1 MVVTGDRDSLQLV
14 SDDVTV
20 LYPRK
25 GVSEL
30 TRFTPEAVVEKYGLT
45 PQQYPDFAALRGDPS
60 DNLPGIPGVGEKTA
74 TKWIAEYGSLQALVD
89 HVDTVKGKVGD
100 ALRANLSHVVLNR
113 ELTDLVRDVPLA
125 QTPDTLRMQPWDR
138 DQIHRLFDDLEFR
151 VLRDRLF
158 DTLASADPEVDE
170 GFDVRG
176 GALEP
181 GELAAW
187 LAEHSAGSRF
197 GMAVVGTHLAF
208 DGDATALA
216 IVAADGD
223 GRYLDTADLTSGRR
237 GGARRRGWPMPAVPK
252 ALHEAKLAMHDLEG
266 RGWTLRGVTSD
277 TALAAYLV
285 RPGQRSFALDD
296 LSLRYLKRELRADNP
311 EQQQLSLLDDS
322 DGVDDQAVQTSI
334 LRASAVMDL
343 ADALDEELA
352 RIDSA
357 SLLGEMEL
365 PVQRVLAEME
375 TAGIAVDLGQLSE
388 LQSEFA
394 DQIRDA
400 AEAAYAVIGKQIN
413 LGSPKQ
419 LQVVLFDELEMPKTK
434 RTKTGYTTDADALQ
448 SLFDKTGHPFLQHL
462 LAHRDATRLKVTVDG
477 LLNSVAS
484 DGRIHTT
491 FNQTIAAT
499 GRLSSTEPNL
509 QNIPIRTE
517 AGRRIRDAFVV
528 GKGFAELMTA
538 DYSQIEM
545 RIMAHLS
552 KDEGLIEAFNTGED
566 LHSFVASRAFSV
578 PIDEVTA
585 ELRRRVKAMSYG
597 LAYGLSAYGLA
608 AQLKISTEEAKV
620 QMEQYFDRFGG
631 VRDYLRDVVDQAR
644 KDGYTSTVFGRRRYL
659 PELDSSN
666 RNVREAAERAALNAP
681 IQGSAADIIKVAMI
695 EVDKAIKDAG
705 LTSRMLLQVH
715 DELLFEVAPGERDQV
730 ESAGARQDG
739 RRLPAGRAAGGVG
752 RIRPQLGLR
761 GALERRTESSQGLQS
776 RRAGPR
782 SVHGVGL
789 LGQQRVHPQ
798 VTEAAVDAVPDE
810 GQLHHLGGEGLHGL
824 GRGFSAGPRRLRYRC
839 LAWADRAEPG
849 RLVGCHQARRH
860 HAGQLLGDDALL
872 LRRLATPSVIASPKT
887 GIIQSTYTPKYAPT
901 PSSDEPFHS
910 PVHDHRADVAE
921 QQAAALARALRC
933 CSANHTPMPNNVV
946 NSEWANGPMISRIAA
961 VSSESLT
968 VSPSGDVE
976 DVLQPGEP
984 PPDQPGV
991 HQAVGQ
997 RIELVAAPA
1006 GHHEQEEQPLGRL
1019 FCHRR
1024 AEHDR
1029 DRADRLRRA
1038 RIDCGLDDELQYRRD
1053 HDRHRC
1059 APQEGQ
1065 HQQPRRFGFPPVEPE
1080 IGQHDDRHGDAGQNE
1095 PDRRPDGVEGGQHDQ
1110 DQAGDGAQK
1119 DHHSK
1124 WRPDLADFLLN
1135 RRIRRNELKWLLR
1148 RTGISHQSRVAGW
1161 ASPIG
1166 PGLSSVCTVE

>member
-1 MVVTGDRDSLQLV
+1 MTASATAEKPTLMLLDGNSLAYRAFYALPAENFKTQGGLTTNAVYGFTAMLINLLRDEQPSHIAAAFDVSRQTFRVDKYPEYKAGRSSTPDEFRGQIDITKEVLVALGITVLAEPGFEADDIIATLATQAEDDGYRVLVVSGDRDSLQLV

-30 TRFTPEAVVEKYGLT
+30 TRFTPDAVVDKYGLT

-89 HVDTVKGKVGD
+89 NVDAVKGKVGD
-100 ALRANLSHVVLNR
+100 ALRANLSSVVLNR
-113 ELTDLVRDVPLA
+113 ELTDLVKDVPLP

-158 DTLASADPEVDE
+158 DTLASADPEVDQ

-176 GALEP
+176 GALEQ

-187 LAEHSAGSRF
+187 LAEHSHGNRF

-208 DGDATALA
+208 DADATALA

-223 GRYLDTADLTSGRR
+223 GRYIDTAAMHPDDEAALGSWLADPGQ
-237 GGARRRGWPMPAVPK
+237 PK
-252 ALHEAKLAMHDLEG
+252 ALHEAKLATHDVEG
-266 RGWTLRGVTSD
+266 RGWTLAGVTSD

-322 DGVDDQAVQTSI
+322 LNEQGGVDDQAVQTVI

-352 RIDSA
+352 RIDSSA
-357 SLLGEMEL
+357 LLGNMEL
-365 PVQRVLAEME
+365 PVQRALAEME
-375 TAGIAVDLGQLSE
+375 TAGIAVDLDLLSE

-394 DQIRDA
+394 NLIRDA

-419 LQVVLFDELEMPKTK
+419 LQVVLFEELEMPKTK

-509 QNIPIRTE
+509 QNIPIRTD

-528 GKGFAELMTA
+528 GKGSQGDFAELMTA

-552 KDEGLIEAFNTGED
+552 QDEGLIEAFNTGED
-566 LHSFVASRAFSV
+566 LHSFVASRAFNV
-578 PIDEVTA
+578 PIDDVTP

-620 QMEQYFDRFGG
+620 QMEQYFARFGG
-631 VRDYLRDVVDQAR
+631 VRDYLHEVVDQAR
-644 KDGYTSTVFGRRRYL
+644 KDGYTSTVLGRRRYL

-666 RNVREAAERAALNAP
+666 RQVREAAERAALNAP

-695 EVDKAIKDAG
+695 NVDKALKDAG
-705 LTSRMLLQVH
+705 LKSRMLLQVH
-715 DELLFEVAPGERDQV
+715 DELLFEVASGERDEV
-730 ESAGARQDG
+730 EKLVREQMGNAYPLDVPLEVSVGFGRSWDSAA
-739 RRLPAGRAAGGVG
+739 
-752 RIRPQLGLR
+752 
-761 GALERRTESSQGLQS
+761 
-776 RRAGPR
+776 
-782 SVHGVGL
+782 H
-789 LGQQRVHPQ
+789 
-798 VTEAAVDAVPDE
+798 
-810 GQLHHLGGEGLHGL
+810 
-824 GRGFSAGPRRLRYRC
+824 
-839 LAWADRAEPG
+839 
-849 RLVGCHQARRH
+849 
-860 HAGQLLGDDALL
+860 
-872 LRRLATPSVIASPKT
+872 
-887 GIIQSTYTPKYAPT
+887 
-901 PSSDEPFHS
+901 
-910 PVHDHRADVAE
+910 
-921 QQAAALARALRC
+921 
-933 CSANHTPMPNNVV
+933 
-946 NSEWANGPMISRIAA
+946 
-961 VSSESLT
+961 
-968 VSPSGDVE
+968 
-976 DVLQPGEP
+976 
-984 PPDQPGV
+984 
-991 HQAVGQ
+991 
-997 RIELVAAPA
+997 
-1006 GHHEQEEQPLGRL
+1006 
-1019 FCHRR
+1019 
-1024 AEHDR
+1024 
-1029 DRADRLRRA
+1029 
-1038 RIDCGLDDELQYRRD
+1038 
-1053 HDRHRC
+1053 
-1059 APQEGQ
+1059 
-1065 HQQPRRFGFPPVEPE
+1065 
-1080 IGQHDDRHGDAGQNE
+1080 
-1095 PDRRPDGVEGGQHDQ
+1095 
-1110 DQAGDGAQK
+1110 
-1119 DHHSK
+1119 
-1124 WRPDLADFLLN
+1124 
-1135 RRIRRNELKWLLR
+1135 
-1148 RTGISHQSRVAGW
+1148 
-1161 ASPIG
+1161 
-1166 PGLSSVCTVE
+1166 

>member
-1 MVVTGDRDSLQLV
+1 MLLDGNSLAYRAFYALPAENFKTQGGLTTNAVYGFTAMLINLLRDEQPSHIAAAFDVSRQTFRVDKYPEYKAGRSSTPDEFRGQIDITKEVLVALGITVLAEPGFEADDIIATLATQAEDDGYRVLVVSGDRDSLQLV

-30 TRFTPEAVVEKYGLT
+30 TRFTPDAVVDKYGLT

-74 TKWIAEYGSLQALVD
+74 TRWIAEYGSLQALVD
-89 HVDTVKGKVGD
+89 NVDAVKGKVGD
-100 ALRANLSHVVLNR
+100 ALRANLSSVVLNR
-113 ELTDLVRDVPLA
+113 ELTDLVKDVPLP

-158 DTLASADPEVDE
+158 DTLASADPEVDQ

-176 GALEP
+176 GALEQ

-187 LAEHSAGSRF
+187 LAEHSHGNRF

-208 DGDATALA
+208 DADATALA

-223 GRYLDTADLTSGRR
+223 GRYIDTAAMHPDDEAALGSWLADPGQ
-237 GGARRRGWPMPAVPK
+237 PK
-252 ALHEAKLAMHDLEG
+252 ALHEAKLATHDLEG
-266 RGWTLRGVTSD
+266 RGWTLAGVTSD

-322 DGVDDQAVQTSI
+322 LNEQGGVDDQAVQTVI

-352 RIDSA
+352 RIDSSA
-357 SLLGEMEL
+357 LLGNMEL
-365 PVQRVLAEME
+365 PVQRALAEME
-375 TAGIAVDLGQLSE
+375 TAGIAVDLDLLSE

-394 DQIRDA
+394 NLIRDA

-419 LQVVLFDELEMPKTK
+419 LQVVLFEELEMPKTK

-509 QNIPIRTE
+509 QNIPIRTD

-528 GKGFAELMTA
+528 GKSSQGDFAELMTA

-552 KDEGLIEAFNTGED
+552 QDEGLIEAFNTGED
-566 LHSFVASRAFSV
+566 LHSFVASRAFNV
-578 PIDEVTA
+578 PIDDVTP

-620 QMEQYFDRFGG
+620 QMEQYFARFGG
-631 VRDYLRDVVDQAR
+631 VRDYLHEVVDQAR
-644 KDGYTSTVFGRRRYL
+644 KDGYTSTVLGRRRYL

-666 RNVREAAERAALNAP
+666 RQVREAAERAALNAP

-695 EVDKAIKDAG
+695 NVDKALKDAG
-705 LTSRMLLQVH
+705 LKSRMLLQVH
-715 DELLFEVAPGERDQV
+715 DELLFEVASGERDEV
-730 ESAGARQDG
+730 EKLVREQMGNAYPLDVPLEVSVGFGRSWDSAA
-739 RRLPAGRAAGGVG
+739 
-752 RIRPQLGLR
+752 
-761 GALERRTESSQGLQS
+761 
-776 RRAGPR
+776 
-782 SVHGVGL
+782 H
-789 LGQQRVHPQ
+789 
-798 VTEAAVDAVPDE
+798 
-810 GQLHHLGGEGLHGL
+810 
-824 GRGFSAGPRRLRYRC
+824 
-839 LAWADRAEPG
+839 
-849 RLVGCHQARRH
+849 
-860 HAGQLLGDDALL
+860 
-872 LRRLATPSVIASPKT
+872 
-887 GIIQSTYTPKYAPT
+887 
-901 PSSDEPFHS
+901 
-910 PVHDHRADVAE
+910 
-921 QQAAALARALRC
+921 
-933 CSANHTPMPNNVV
+933 
-946 NSEWANGPMISRIAA
+946 
-961 VSSESLT
+961 
-968 VSPSGDVE
+968 
-976 DVLQPGEP
+976 
-984 PPDQPGV
+984 
-991 HQAVGQ
+991 
-997 RIELVAAPA
+997 
-1006 GHHEQEEQPLGRL
+1006 
-1019 FCHRR
+1019 
-1024 AEHDR
+1024 
-1029 DRADRLRRA
+1029 
-1038 RIDCGLDDELQYRRD
+1038 
-1053 HDRHRC
+1053 
-1059 APQEGQ
+1059 
-1065 HQQPRRFGFPPVEPE
+1065 
-1080 IGQHDDRHGDAGQNE
+1080 
-1095 PDRRPDGVEGGQHDQ
+1095 
-1110 DQAGDGAQK
+1110 
-1119 DHHSK
+1119 
-1124 WRPDLADFLLN
+1124 
-1135 RRIRRNELKWLLR
+1135 
-1148 RTGISHQSRVAGW
+1148 
-1161 ASPIG
+1161 
-1166 PGLSSVCTVE
+1166 

>member
-1 MVVTGDRDSLQLV
+1 MSPATTATGKKTASQSTDQKPTLMLLDGNSLAYRAFYALPAENFKTQGGLTTNAVYGFTAMLINLLRDEQPSHIAAAFDVSRQTFRVDKYPEYKAGRSTTPDEFRGQIDITKEVLGALGITVLAEPGFEADDIIATLATQAEQGGYRVLVVSGDRDSLQLV

-30 TRFTPEAVVEKYGLT
+30 TRFTPEAVLEKYGLT

-74 TKWIAEYGSLQALVD
+74 TKWIAEFGSLQALVD
-89 HVDTVKGKVGD
+89 NVDTVKGKVGD
-100 ALRANLSHVVLNR
+100 ALRANLSSVVLNR
-113 ELTDLVRDVPLA
+113 ELTDLVRDVPLP

-158 DTLASADPEVDE
+158 DTLASADPEVDQ

-176 GALEP
+176 QALEP

-187 LAEHSAGSRF
+187 LAEHSSGKRF
-197 GMAVVGTHLAF
+197 GLAVVGTHLAF
-208 DGDATALA
+208 DADATALG
-216 IVAADGD
+216 IVAPDGD
-223 GRYLDTADLTSGRR
+223 GRYIDTATLTAEDEAALASWLADPG
-237 GGARRRGWPMPAVPK
+237 PPK

-266 RGWTLRGVTSD
+266 RGWKLAGVTSD

-296 LSLRYLKRELRADNP
+296 LSLRYLKRELRAENP

-322 DGVDDQAVQTSI
+322 DGVDDQAVQTVI

-352 RIDSA
+352 RIDSLA
-357 SLLGEMEL
+357 LLNNMEL

-375 TAGIAVDLGQLSE
+375 TAGIAVDLEQLGQ

-394 DQIRDA
+394 DLIRDA

-509 QNIPIRTE
+509 QNIPIRTD

-528 GKGFAELMTA
+528 GKGYSELMTA

-552 KDEGLIEAFNTGED
+552 KDEGLIEAFRTGED

-695 EVDKAIKDAG
+695 NVDTALKDAG
-705 LTSRMLLQVH
+705 LKSRMLLQVH
-715 DELLFEVAPGERDQV
+715 DELLFEVAEGERETV
-730 ESAGARQDG
+730 EALVREQMGNAYPLDVPLEVSVGYG
-739 RRLPAGRAAGGVG
+739 R
-752 RIRPQLGLR
+752 
-761 GALERRTESSQGLQS
+761 SW
-776 RRAGPR
+776 
-782 SVHGVGL
+782 
-789 LGQQRVHPQ
+789 
-798 VTEAAVDAVPDE
+798 D
-810 GQLHHLGGEGLHGL
+810 
-824 GRGFSAGPRRLRYRC
+824 
-839 LAWADRAEPG
+839 
-849 RLVGCHQARRH
+849 
-860 HAGQLLGDDALL
+860 
-872 LRRLATPSVIASPKT
+872 
-887 GIIQSTYTPKYAPT
+887 
-901 PSSDEPFHS
+901 
-910 PVHDHRADVAE
+910 
-921 QQAAALARALRC
+921 AAA
-933 CSANHTPMPNNVV
+933 H
-946 NSEWANGPMISRIAA
+946 
-961 VSSESLT
+961 
-968 VSPSGDVE
+968 
-976 DVLQPGEP
+976 
-984 PPDQPGV
+984 
-991 HQAVGQ
+991 
-997 RIELVAAPA
+997 
-1006 GHHEQEEQPLGRL
+1006 
-1019 FCHRR
+1019 
-1024 AEHDR
+1024 
-1029 DRADRLRRA
+1029 
-1038 RIDCGLDDELQYRRD
+1038 
-1053 HDRHRC
+1053 
-1059 APQEGQ
+1059 
-1065 HQQPRRFGFPPVEPE
+1065 
-1080 IGQHDDRHGDAGQNE
+1080 
-1095 PDRRPDGVEGGQHDQ
+1095 
-1110 DQAGDGAQK
+1110 
-1119 DHHSK
+1119 
-1124 WRPDLADFLLN
+1124 
-1135 RRIRRNELKWLLR
+1135 
-1148 RTGISHQSRVAGW
+1148 
-1161 ASPIG
+1161 
-1166 PGLSSVCTVE
+1166 